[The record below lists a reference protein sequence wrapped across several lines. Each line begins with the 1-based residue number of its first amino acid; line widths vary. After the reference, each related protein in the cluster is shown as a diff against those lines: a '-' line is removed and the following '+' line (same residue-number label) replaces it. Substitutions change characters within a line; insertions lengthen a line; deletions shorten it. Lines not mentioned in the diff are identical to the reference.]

1 MSLDVN
7 TLSERFEIPGHVVV
21 KEGPAGLV
29 LLDVTNTLGS
39 STIALQ
45 GAHIMT
51 WAPRGEA
58 PVIWLSPFGKFA
70 TGKSIRGG
78 VPICWPWFGPHE
90 SDAKLPG
97 HGYARTT
104 MWEVVRTE
112 AVGDSTRLV
121 FRLIENSVT
130 KAQWPHDTEV
140 TLTVTVG
147 QTLSIQLTTTNRSA
161 QAVTLGDALH
171 TYFEVKDVRDIK
183 ILGLENCP
191 YIDKVDGQKR
201 KQQQGPV
208 TIDQEVDRI
217 YLESTQD
224 CILDDPGLQRKIR
237 IAKRGSRS
245 TVVWNPWIEK
255 AAKMGD
261 FGENGYLGM
270 VCIESANA
278 ADDVISLAPGASHT
292 LDVTYSVER

>member
-29 LLDVTNTLGS
+29 LFDVTNTLGS

-51 WAPRGEA
+51 WAPKGEA

-70 TGKSIRGG
+70 IGKSIRGG

-104 MWEVVRTE
+104 MWDVMKTE

-121 FRLIENSVT
+121 FRLIENSAT

-161 QAVTLGDALH
+161 QSVTLGDALH
-171 TYFEVKDVRDIK
+171 TYFEVKDVRDIQ

-201 KQQQGPV
+201 KQQQGAV

-224 CILDDPGLQRKIR
+224 CILEDPGLQRKIR

-245 TVVWNPWIEK
+245 TVVWNPWREK

-278 ADDVISLAPGASHT
+278 ADDVVTLAPGASHT
-292 LDVTYSVER
+292 LDVTYSMER

>member
-7 TLSERFEIPGHVVV
+7 TLSEKFEIPGHVTV
-21 KEGPAGLV
+21 KEGPAGLT
-29 LLDVTNTLGS
+29 LIEVTNALSS

-51 WAPRGEA
+51 WAPRGEP

-70 TGKSIRGG
+70 PGKSIRGG

-104 MWEVVRTE
+104 MWEVLKTE
-112 AVGDSTRLV
+112 AVGESTRLA
-121 FRLIENSVT
+121 FRLRETATT
-130 KAQWPHDTEV
+130 KTQWPHDTEV

-147 QTLSIQLTTTNRSA
+147 HALTIQLTTTNRTGA
-161 QAVTLGDALH
+161 PVTIGDALH
-171 TYFEVKDVRDIK
+171 TYFEVKDVRHVK
-183 ILGLENCP
+183 VLGLEDCP
-191 YIDKVDGQKR
+191 YIDKVDGHSRKR
-201 KQQQGPV
+201 QAGPV
-208 TIDQEVDRI
+208 TIDQEVDRV
-217 YLESTQD
+217 YLESDRD

-237 IAKRGSRS
+237 ISKKGSRS

-270 VCIESANA
+270 LCIESANA
-278 ADDVISLAPGASHT
+278 ADDVVTLAPGASHT
-292 LDVTYSVER
+292 LEVTYSVER